1 MTKEEM
7 NKLKTFEESYTFL
20 TGVEEATRN
29 SIPLIWADSYKH
41 WDILTWCKTR
51 KQAVET
57 EGDILVSQ
65 INRKHL
71 CLD

>member
-51 KQAVET
+51 KQAVVT
-57 EGDILVSQ
+57 
-65 INRKHL
+65 
-71 CLD
+71 